1 MAATSNDKS
10 NGAVVK
16 AGESLLPHLE
26 SLDRV
31 MKLPV
36 IEAAWT
42 QSQGYYDKM
51 RGECWKFSEWHAT
64 FLSNWSNCDDVM
76 WKFEWISVPRCK
88 VHKSS
93 FPCAG
98 ACGGA
103 AHGRSLCVIQQWTFQ
118 IQLHRLRGGIFTTIS
133 GFRHWFVSCI
143 WPSYETVISML
154 IDASLISQL
163 F

>member
-64 FLSNWSNCDDVM
+64 FLSNWTNCDDVI
-76 WKFEWISVPRCK
+76 WKLEWISVPRCK
-88 VHKSS
+88 SS
-93 FPCAG
+93 
-98 ACGGA
+98 
-103 AHGRSLCVIQQWTFQ
+103 RK
-118 IQLHRLRGGIFTTIS
+118 
-133 GFRHWFVSCI
+133 FVSMRRCMRRRAVVRFVLYNNEHSKSNYI
-143 WPSYETVISML
+143 DYEEAFLRQSPASD
-154 IDASLISQL
+154 IDLSRASDQVSRQL
-163 F
+163 SACW